1 VNQSN
6 ACCAVWEHASLVG
19 NIGSNPV
26 KMEIELVH
34 ECTAVIQLF
43 YILGY
48 YLLLNDELLMQK
60 RLIVKV

>member
-1 VNQSN
+1 
-6 ACCAVWEHASLVG
+6 
-19 NIGSNPV
+19 
-26 KMEIELVH
+26 LVH